1 MTRKRTPAACFSR
14 MYWDARRLHMHGK
27 NEEAKQAYSAAAE
40 NARQHGLEA
49 EAVVA
54 EALILA
60 VDGELDQAEAKVGAA
75 LDDSRLRLPELA
87 WFTRGWLE
95 YRRKDY
101 DRAIRFYRKAL
112 ATPGFEVP
120 GRARN
125 NMGVAYARKGN
136 YDRAIACY
144 REALAEP
151 KHDAAGDAWSNMG
164 NALAA
169 KKDYDQA
176 IKCYRKALA
185 IPGYGAFGN
194 AWYGL
199 GLVFAKKGR
208 LHEAVE
214 NWKRAG
220 ALFRKQGADDFA
232 ERAEQK
238 IAAAKVSPGR
248 RSRKDEVVLAA
259 LPGGAAGERDDR
271 PEDRIKARLD
281 GAQDTKYDAYGRRY
295 NAQKCEA
302 VVLAIL
308 KGWGSAVSLLGEG
321 GAACRGGG
329 YLLKWRGKGIAI
341 DPGFDFLKNL
351 HEAGFHCREINAM
364 VVSHN
369 HTDHNDDLRSFDD
382 IRYEMYKRAKDDE
395 EKAAW
400 RYVLLWDADTAGPGR
415 FDPEEADHRF
425 PDPHI
430 MQAHRK
436 GWEPTP
442 CDLPD
447 LPFRVW
453 YFAAK
458 HSADVLKA
466 VGVRVECLNEDR
478 TTATTVGFTCDTG
491 FFKELCD
498 KDHLGGCDILV
509 AHMSEPDPE
518 EYDDSDHVKKEHLG
532 YRGVER
538 LIKGCK
544 PKLTV
549 VGEFWAGITDLRID
563 LVQGLRALCETE
575 AILPASIGL
584 QVKPGTLEV
593 RCTNCRKWIGLGDIR
608 VGSPGTEFGALSY
621 LCRHCRL
628 G

>member
-1 MTRKRTPAACFSR
+1 

-238 IAAAKVSPGR
+238 IAAARTRSSLRRYRAAQRANEMTGR
-248 RSRKDEVVLAA
+248 RIGSRR
-259 LPGGAAGERDDR
+259 GW
-271 PEDRIKARLD
+271 
-281 GAQDTKYDAYGRRY
+281 TGRR
-295 NAQKCEA
+295 
-302 VVLAIL
+302 I
-308 KGWGSAVSLLGEG
+308 
-321 GAACRGGG
+321 
-329 YLLKWRGKGIAI
+329 
-341 DPGFDFLKNL
+341 
-351 HEAGFHCREINAM
+351 
-364 VVSHN
+364 
-369 HTDHNDDLRSFDD
+369 RSMT
-382 IRYEMYKRAKDDE
+382 RTA
-395 EKAAW
+395 
-400 RYVLLWDADTAGPGR
+400 ADTTR
-415 FDPEEADHRF
+415 RS
-425 PDPHI
+425 
-430 MQAHRK
+430 
-436 GWEPTP
+436 
-442 CDLPD
+442 
-447 LPFRVW
+447 
-453 YFAAK
+453 AK
-458 HSADVLKA
+458 RSCW
-466 VGVRVECLNEDR
+466 R
-478 TTATTVGFTCDTG
+478 
-491 FFKELCD
+491 
-498 KDHLGGCDILV
+498 
-509 AHMSEPDPE
+509 S
-518 EYDDSDHVKKEHLG
+518 
-532 YRGVER
+532 
-538 LIKGCK
+538 
-544 PKLTV
+544 
-549 VGEFWAGITDLRID
+549 
-563 LVQGLRALCETE
+563 
-575 AILPASIGL
+575 
-584 QVKPGTLEV
+584 
-593 RCTNCRKWIGLGDIR
+593 
-608 VGSPGTEFGALSY
+608 
-621 LCRHCRL
+621 
-628 G
+628 